1 MALKPQPLSLPL
13 DIINLVCQASDH
25 QGLCALQHV
34 NTAWRHFSLPQLW
47 RSIDIGEW
55 ENRSSAH
62 DIHSIYGRYVQI
74 LECRRHAHRRRHS
87 SEHHSPLP
95 EMFLGAKTRTEVLS
109 EWLGLRWPLVR
120 RVIISAWPPY
130 NVSRVQMSAATA
142 CPQLQVLVLEGA
154 AATWLAA
161 MQRAVTMHPKLT
173 EFHVTEDTR
182 ALLAPAAN
190 DPRARCYVN
199 FNFLLQCRS
208 TLTHLTLPCMADS
221 VVDLLA
227 QLSHLLPAL
236 LSLNLRQ
243 IDAGVATRLHISVP
257 PLLQVLQTS
266 GQHPLSAR
274 MF

>member
-1 MALKPQPLSLPL
+1 
-13 DIINLVCQASDH
+13 
-25 QGLCALQHV
+25 
-34 NTAWRHFSLPQLW
+34 
-47 RSIDIGEW
+47 
-55 ENRSSAH
+55 
-62 DIHSIYGRYVQI
+62 
-74 LECRRHAHRRRHS
+74 
-87 SEHHSPLP
+87 
-95 EMFLGAKTRTEVLS
+95 
-109 EWLGLRWPLVR
+109 
-120 RVIISAWPPY
+120 
-130 NVSRVQMSAATA
+130 
-142 CPQLQVLVLEGA
+142 
-154 AATWLAA
+154 
-161 MQRAVTMHPKLT
+161 LT

-227 QLSHLLPAL
+227 QLSHLFPAL

-274 MF
+274 MFSQPPALQDAAGQLNMTETFCHLRKLSVSGSRSEEAAQHEFKRFWSVIFRSKWTKLEHLAVPVVCASLAPLIEKQCPFLLDL